1 MKRVLVDELVP
12 GMVTAEDVYNYSD
25 QLIVPK
31 STTLT
36 DKAISKL
43 EFYAIAF
50 IRVEDEL
57 DSEFLSAKAES
68 EAAAGDDGNSSKPS
82 YKDRV
87 RTSEQFQQF
96 KNEFEQ
102 EVRDFKTQIN
112 EVITKNAPL
121 DVDQLFEDA
130 LSLMSL
136 GTGSFSIF
144 DMLHN
149 MREND
154 DVTFAHCLNVGLFCN
169 IFSGWLHL
177 NEDQTKIATLCGL
190 LHDIGKLRVSDDLL
204 RKEAS
209 LSKDEYK
216 VVKTHAHE
224 GYNLLKNLDIDS
236 HIKNTALMHHE
247 RCDGTGYPFALTA
260 SKIDPYAKMVAI
272 ADVYDAMTSART
284 FRGAHSPFVAISTI
298 ESEGF
303 QKYDTKFLLTFLEN
317 VMNTFIGN
325 RVRLSDGRE
334 GEIVFVPKNSP
345 SRPMINL
352 GDSFIDLSQDKS
364 VDIECIV

>member
-1 MKRVLVDELVP
+1 MKRILVYELTP
-12 GMVTAEDVYNYSD
+12 GMITAEDVYSYSD
-25 QLIVPK
+25 QLIIPK
-31 STTLT
+31 GATLT
-36 DKAISKL
+36 EKAISKL

-57 DSEFLSAKAES
+57 DPSYSTAKASSSAFLDDES
-68 EAAAGDDGNSSKPS
+68 SAPS

-87 RTSEQFQQF
+87 RTSEQFKQF
-96 KNEFEQ
+96 KDAFEQ

-112 EVITKNAPL
+112 EVITKNVPL
-121 DVDQLFEDA
+121 DVDKLFEDS
-130 LSLMSL
+130 LNLMSM
-136 GTGSFSIF
+136 GNGSFSIF
-144 DMLHN
+144 DMLHS

-154 DVTFAHCLNVGLFCN
+154 DETFAHCLNVGLFCN
-169 IFSGWLHL
+169 IFAGWLHL
-177 NEDQTKIATLCGL
+177 NEEQTKIATLCGL
-190 LHDIGKLRVSDDLL
+190 LHDIGKTSVSEDILS
-204 RKEAS
+204 KEAS
-209 LSKDEYK
+209 LSKEEYK
-216 VVKTHAHE
+216 VIKTHAHE
-224 GYNLLKNLDIDS
+224 GFNFLKDLDIDS
-236 HIKNTALMHHE
+236 HIKNAALMHHE
-247 RCDGTGYPFALTA
+247 RCDGSGYPFALTA

-272 ADVYDAMTSART
+272 ADVYDAMTSSRS
-284 FRGAHSPFVAISTI
+284 FRKAHSPFIAISTI

-303 QKYDTKFLLTFLEN
+303 QKYETKFLLTFLEN

-364 VDIECIV
+364 VDIECLV